1 MFLGPALAT
10 AFGDMGGKHVKVM
23 VWAGNKMI
31 FFKED
36 ELHKSWLI
44 PTQVYRR
51 NGRKFFLL
59 IWVLPRPEY
68 EKYVRPKM
76 TFFST
81 EGVLRDTQRESTE
94 SKL

>member
-10 AFGDMGGKHVKVM
+10 AFGDMGGMHMKVM
-23 VWAGNKMI
+23 VLAGNKMI

-36 ELHKSWLI
+36 KLHKSWLI

-51 NGRKFFLL
+51 NRRKFFVR
-59 IWVLPRPEY
+59 IRVLPRPEY
-68 EKYVRPKM
+68 EKHVRPKM

-81 EGVLRDTQRESTE
+81 EGVSRDPQRESTE